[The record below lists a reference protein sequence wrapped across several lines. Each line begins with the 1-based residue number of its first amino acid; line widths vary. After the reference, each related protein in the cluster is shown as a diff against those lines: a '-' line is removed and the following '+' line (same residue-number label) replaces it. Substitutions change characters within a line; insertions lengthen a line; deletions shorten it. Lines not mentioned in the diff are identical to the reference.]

1 MPETQSLVQP
11 PPQQQAGTAGKAGRA
26 ATAPPRSKAAALA
39 DEKAE
44 MDKAWQSFVSIKGN
58 TLPPMEG
65 SSAGGSTAATAT
77 TASALAGAAAQQ
89 SAPQPLKEG
98 SHDLANKAMEEYD
111 ASARHH
117 ALKDPHRQYLQ
128 AVQTL
133 RDNAATL
140 NRNAR
145 PPARLGGGGAG
156 SGNLDDGGGM
166 SNSGGRV
173 AGVLGGGGA
182 RGGARSAHSAGANL
196 PHDGDATYQPHAKH
210 FGYQTPLDFVDSFDP
225 YMGAAAAIGGRG
237 GAQDASATPSGE
249 SMKAGAA
256 AAAVAA
262 AAPPMAALPEKGAFA
277 NTMAPG
283 SGPAPKARGS
293 AVPGSKGAASDLATQ
308 ILETTPNFQYTKIR
322 VDGTDPAS
330 GGFASGAG
338 SAAAAA
344 APDTSSQPVEGPF
357 GAGASMVM
365 KPLPSVGGGA
375 AGGLGGMAGGGAGL
389 QTPAPPLPTIP
400 GHAGMAESAADEA
413 MQAFARQSSQLGA
426 GGSGVPAAAAVG
438 AVRRRR
444 RRRRRLRRR

>member
-1 MPETQSLVQP
+1 MSARHLRVLLGSLAAVACAAPAADAAPPATQAVVPLGHHHRAAGARVDLNGVDPNGVDPNGVDPNGVDPNGDHAPALSAIAARGTAPLRAASGFSTRTADILSSVVSGDGFDVPLKSLAHASGDRAPARVTSVRGPNVPETQSLVQP

-145 PPARLGGGGAG
+145 PTARLGGGGAG

-182 RGGARSAHSAGANL
+182 
-196 PHDGDATYQPHAKH
+196 
-210 FGYQTPLDFVDSFDP
+210 V
-225 YMGAAAAIGGRG
+225 
-237 GAQDASATPSGE
+237 
-249 SMKAGAA
+249 
-256 AAAVAA
+256 
-262 AAPPMAALPEKGAFA
+262 
-277 NTMAPG
+277 
-283 SGPAPKARGS
+283 
-293 AVPGSKGAASDLATQ
+293 
-308 ILETTPNFQYTKIR
+308 
-322 VDGTDPAS
+322 
-330 GGFASGAG
+330 
-338 SAAAAA
+338 
-344 APDTSSQPVEGPF
+344 
-357 GAGASMVM
+357 
-365 KPLPSVGGGA
+365 
-375 AGGLGGMAGGGAGL
+375 
-389 QTPAPPLPTIP
+389 
-400 GHAGMAESAADEA
+400 
-413 MQAFARQSSQLGA
+413 
-426 GGSGVPAAAAVG
+426 
-438 AVRRRR
+438 
-444 RRRRRLRRR
+444 